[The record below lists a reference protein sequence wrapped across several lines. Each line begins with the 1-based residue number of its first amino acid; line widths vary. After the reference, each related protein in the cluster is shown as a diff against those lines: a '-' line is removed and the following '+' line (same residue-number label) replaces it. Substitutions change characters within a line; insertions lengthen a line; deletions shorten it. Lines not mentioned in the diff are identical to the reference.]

1 MPLLNFNDMNRLFIA
16 LTLAASLAS
25 NCLGQD
31 LLYDKIFDRFDNA
44 SKNNLVILGQKYNVN
59 GDKLLVLN
67 LFKYMNDRFDTIVWI
82 IDETPSYVYYLN
94 KYLETGNDD
103 FRNVLIKQKTP
114 ALRKTEKQFL
124 DEMLQLYKQ
133 RGEFRIVSVTQID
146 QSNITINLNTIS
158 EIISDL
164 DSIPKLL
171 EFDLNDLK
179 LLTDNKVFAPS
190 YAKINERI
198 ESIKSSFENY
208 PELYKELFKSDL
220 VGFMSILSATQMLIQ
235 YPLLNISA
243 ELFEKRI
250 EYSKPL
256 IENYLADSSV
266 SILFQTR
273 SILASKKTGDFDA
286 TFTNWTPIIPRI
298 DTALRDNY
306 NIIYGNIYY
315 KNKPNAN
322 INPCDGGF
330 DFEKMD
336 KLKGKVFSLEDCM
349 NESKNYYFDF
359 IIVNDK

>member
-44 SKNNLVILGQKYNVN
+44 AKNNLVILGQKYNVN

-82 IDETPSYVYYLN
+82 IDETPS
-94 KYLETGNDD
+94 
-103 FRNVLIKQKTP
+103 
-114 ALRKTEKQFL
+114 LRKTEKQFL